1 MAGQGI
7 ELGVA
12 YLSLVVSSQ
21 GVPAQV
27 RAALSGLPEEGRR
40 AGAALGKSMSDA
52 AAAAARFDRVK
63 ASAGSAQLKA
73 AQATNALAQAQQRAA
88 GAASALG
95 AAHTKAIN
103 GANSLAAGQQ
113 RAASAVASLA
123 AGQQRAASAAAS
135 YATAQGKTAQAMSA
149 LASGQNRVT
158 QAFSS
163 DARVK
168 TQAAQATDAFLR
180 AQGRTAGSLSTVSG
194 ALSRVGVDLS
204 GMTTKA
210 GQGARALEALGGPRI
225 KAGIAD
231 VGKQIKDNLGLGLAA
246 GVAAASVSAVNLEAT
261 FSQTMA
267 QVAASA
273 QVPAEQMQRL
283 NDLAIKLGADTAFS
297 AGEAAD
303 AMLELSKAGL
313 SPATIE
319 SGALSATLTQA
330 AASGDNLKDS
340 ASAIGNALNM
350 FNLKGAQAAEVA
362 AAFAGGANASTA
374 EVKDLAMGLA
384 QVGPGA
390 ASMGMSLQ
398 ETVGVLAAFNNAG
411 LSGSDAGTSLK
422 TMLTSLVPSSQKATS
437 MMEQLGLYTA
447 DVDESLRVLSEN
459 GMRNVSRDSASIT
472 DAFWRLATAQAG
484 AGAST
489 GEIEKAYQRLRA
501 QAGGAKNAFFDAN
514 GEMKSAVEIAGL
526 LQDATKGLSDE
537 QRIQAMSVIF
547 GSDAA
552 RAANILA
559 KEGAAGLTKYIQA
572 TKDQTAAQD
581 MANAR
586 MSGTAGALE
595 RLSGA
600 WETFRLQ
607 AGQALAPAVT
617 LAADALGNS
626 LGLIGGALKVMVP
639 LIVMSVTA
647 WAAYTAT
654 VKTAALAT
662 MLMEAWTKR
671 AAIAQALLGGAL
683 ALNPLGLAVAALAA
697 LAVGLVMAWKNSET
711 FRSVV
716 TGAWESVKGA
726 VSSTLTVVKAAFD
739 GFVSA
744 VQAAWGAVSSAVS
757 TVWGA
762 VAPIFTA
769 IGNIVGVVLKAEFF
783 VFKVAVVASLGVVIV
798 AVQTMWAGVKLVFAG
813 IVALIN
819 TVVIPAWNALAS
831 AVSAAWAFIRDQ
843 VFTPIRDWVVS
854 VLVAAFNNFLGNVR
868 RVWTA
873 VQAVIS
879 TVWQWVSVN
888 VFTPIRTWLT
898 ATLTAALNAF
908 GNVVSTVWNAVRS
921 VIATAW
927 GWISANVFTPIRTW
941 LIDTFGGAFN
951 AFRATVVSVWNTVV
965 RTIASAWQRISGTFS
980 SLKDGLN
987 SVWNW
992 FGVVVGGIGKTWD
1005 TLKGAVAAPVRYVV
1019 NDIIR
1024 DKLVY
1029 AWNQVASKVGLSTF
1043 AFSGMASGGT
1053 PSAGRSTRGG
1063 LTRAAGGNV
1072 PGWSP
1077 NDTADNIPAWLTAD
1091 EFVTRRKSARK
1102 MRKNH
1107 PGVLEYIN
1115 AHGTLPGYRDGGTVA
1130 RFAGGGSVANWDA
1143 RTGSGLR
1150 VWAAW
1155 MRSLIS
1161 GKFGVRDIGGYR
1173 PVDQFPDHP
1182 SGRALDIMTYS
1193 DRSRGDAIASWLMAN
1208 HKAANLNYLI
1218 WKQRSWN
1225 PRRGS
1230 WKLMPNR
1237 GGITANHFDHV
1248 HALFNP
1254 GGGNPSG
1261 LGGALTPEMI
1271 AQLQAGGGGFS
1282 VPNPLAEAAK
1292 AIVNPLFN
1300 GAKALIAGMT
1310 SRFGASA
1317 WVEMMAAT
1325 AKMPVDQVQKWLI
1338 NKIDSVFPASSVG
1351 GAGADNEGTPVSAPG
1366 AGVQRWASV
1375 AARALQMTGQSPS
1388 LLPALLRRMQ
1398 QESGGNPN
1406 AINNWDINA
1415 KRGDPSKGLMQ
1426 VIGSTFR
1433 RYAMPG
1439 YNTNIYDPM
1448 SNILA
1453 SLRYASA
1460 KYGSVAAAYNR
1471 RGGYSDGGTVTDD
1484 TTAKLFDG
1492 GGLLEYGDIAL
1503 HKTRRPDRVLT
1514 ERQWHAVERYLP
1526 TTAGSA
1532 GGGLGGA
1539 RIEINGIKHDSVGE
1553 FAQALDY
1560 ALIRARNVG
1569 RYQTIG
1575 A

>member
-12 YLSLVVSSQ
+12 YLSLVVSSK

-40 AGAALGKSMSDA
+40 AGTALGKSMSDA
-52 AAAAARFDRVK
+52 AADAASFDGVK
-63 ASAGSAQLKA
+63 ASAAAFEKQQERNNSAAGRARGAMTGFGTAAKGAFGMAMKA
-73 AQATNALAQAQQRAA
+73 ATPLVGLFAGVSAVEFFTDAIKGASDLEQSVGAVDAVFKGQA
-88 GAASALG
+88 GAIKATADG
-95 AAHTKAIN
+95 AAQSLGLTKNAYNEMATVLGSLLKNQGVSDFTGETQKLIGV
-103 GANSLAAGQQ
+103 GADLAAQFGGSTQQ
-113 RAASAVASLA
+113 AVD
-123 AGQQRAASAAAS
+123 
-135 YATAQGKTAQAMSA
+135 A
-149 LASGQNRVT
+149 LASAMRGESDPIERYGISLNESAVQAELAANGQDKLKGAALE
-158 QAFSS
+158 QA
-163 DARVK
+163 K
-168 TQAAQATDAFLR
+168 AQARIAIIMRKSADAQGAFARESNTLAGKQARLSALWGDFKTSIGTALLPVASAFLDVLMR
-180 AQGRTAGSLSTVSG
+180 LGGAVTGLYSRLTGGGQAVGSLAGWFQQLAASPVGQWFQQLGQTIVGMVMPAFRETSEVVTGQLWPALKTIGEVYVEFAKTVIGSPVGQFIVNLFGSVIVGAVNGVINIFQGLVRVVSG
-194 ALSRVGVDLS
+194 AY
-204 GMTTKA
+204 
-210 GQGARALEALGGPRI
+210 
-225 KAGIAD
+225 
-231 VGKQIKDNLGLGLAA
+231 
-246 GVAAASVSAVNLEAT
+246 
-261 FSQTMA
+261 
-267 QVAASA
+267 
-273 QVPAEQMQRL
+273 
-283 NDLAIKLGADTAFS
+283 
-297 AGEAAD
+297 
-303 AMLELSKAGL
+303 
-313 SPATIE
+313 
-319 SGALSATLTQA
+319 QA
-330 AASGDNLKDS
+330 
-340 ASAIGNALNM
+340 
-350 FNLKGAQAAEVA
+350 
-362 AAFAGGANASTA
+362 
-374 EVKDLAMGLA
+374 
-384 QVGPGA
+384 
-390 ASMGMSLQ
+390 
-398 ETVGVLAAFNNAG
+398 
-411 LSGSDAGTSLK
+411 
-422 TMLTSLVPSSQKATS
+422 
-437 MMEQLGLYTA
+437 
-447 DVDESLRVLSEN
+447 
-459 GMRNVSRDSASIT
+459 
-472 DAFWRLATAQAG
+472 
-484 AGAST
+484 
-489 GEIEKAYQRLRA
+489 
-501 QAGGAKNAFFDAN
+501 
-514 GEMKSAVEIAGL
+514 IAGL
-526 LQDATKGLSDE
+526 LTGDW
-537 QRIQAMSVIF
+537 
-547 GSDAA
+547 A
-552 RAANILA
+552 RVWD
-559 KEGAAGLTKYIQA
+559 GLTTVAGGAVQA
-572 TKDQTAAQD
+572 FV
-581 MANAR
+581 
-586 MSGTAGALE
+586 G
-595 RLSGA
+595 
-600 WETFRLQ
+600 FLQ
-607 AGQALAPAVT
+607 VWIIGR
-617 LAADALGNS
+617 ALGIFRAF
-626 LGLIGGALKVMVP
+626 IGGVGAFFQGL
-639 LIVMSVTA
+639 
-647 WAAYTAT
+647 WAAT
-654 VKTAALAT
+654 
-662 MLMEAWTKR
+662 
-671 AAIAQALLGGAL
+671 G
-683 ALNPLGLAVAALAA
+683 PAVAAVVGAFTALGAGAAWVVGQLVSFLGGVVSWLASTWSA
-697 LAVGLVMAWKNSET
+697 GWQRASEQ
-711 FRSVV
+711 
-716 TGAWESVKGA
+716 
-726 VSSTLTVVKAAFD
+726 
-739 GFVSA
+739 VSA
-744 VQAAWGAVSSAVS
+744 AWQ
-757 TVWGA
+757 
-762 VAPIFTA
+762 
-769 IGNIVGVVLKAEFF
+769 
-783 VFKVAVVASLGVVIV
+783 AVVQWTA
-798 AVQTMWAGVKLVFAG
+798 
-813 IVALIN
+813 
-819 TVVIPAWNALAS
+819 
-831 AVSAAWAFIRDQ
+831 AAWAFIRDQ

-927 GWISANVFTPIRTW
+927 GWIRANVFTPIRTW

-1005 TLKGAVAAPVRYVV
+1005 TLKGVVAAPVRYVV

-1351 GAGADNEGTPVSAPG
+1351 GAGADNEGTPVSATG

-1375 AARALQMTGQSPS
+1375 AARALQMTGQSTS

-1471 RGGYSDGGTVTDD
+1471 RGGYGDGGTVTDD

-1526 TTAGSA
+1526 TTAGGA